1 MSDNLEPTFDFASYE
16 KLMEVTRRR
25 RSVRK
30 FEKER
35 AVPREVLLKILDAGR
50 WAPSGA
56 NSQPW
61 DFICVDDPDMRLKVR
76 EVFLR
81 QAQRLR
87 DNAEDFPHVRK
98 EYMANTVAIILVI
111 GDPRWKACYPQGK
124 PDIPGQVEEYAE
136 NNDYIFM
143 ASLGA
148 AMQMIHLA
156 AASVGLTSAWLSG
169 GGETTTNNELSELL
183 GYPASMRAYGTIPLG
198 FPAKE
203 VQQRYRRPLEQV
215 VHWNGYNPEQYRP
228 DELVD
233 FYINQLRAF
242 AMYRGSAV
250 AEEWEDMDEK
260 LGEWREAFTG
270 RVTNPS
276 GKLPK

>member
-1 MSDNLEPTFDFASYE
+1 MTDEFPLDTYNQF
-16 KLMEVTRRR
+16 MEIARRR

-30 FEKER
+30 FEPGRE
-35 AVPREVLLKILDAGR
+35 VPREVLSQILDAGR

-61 DFICVDDPDMRLKVR
+61 DFICVDDPEMKMAVR
-76 EVFLR
+76 DVFLR

-87 DNAEDFPHVRK
+87 TNAEEFPHVRK

-111 GDPRWKACYPQGK
+111 GDPRWKACYPQGRA
-124 PDIPGQVEEYAE
+124 DVPGQVEEYAE

-143 ASLGA
+143 ASIGA
-148 AMQMIHLA
+148 AIQMIQMA
-156 AASVGLTSAWLSG
+156 VASFGLTSAWLSG

-183 GYPASMRAYGTIPLG
+183 GYPASMRAYGTIPIG
-198 FPAKE
+198 YPAKD
-203 VQQRYRRPLEQV
+203 VQERYRRPLEQV
-215 VHWNGYNPEQYRP
+215 THWNRYNPEQFRP
-228 DELVD
+228 DELLD

-242 AMYRGSAV
+242 AMYRGSEG
-250 AEEWEDMDEK
+250 AEDWEDMTDR
-260 LGEWREAFTG
+260 LGDWKNAFTG

-276 GKLPK
+276 GVLPE